1 MIYINNLNV
10 AKTDLNK
17 YLYLTLLYINCW
29 KLNLKAKKFFSYSD
43 LFAEDE
49 NLQRGILSLQCGLK
63 C

>member
-49 NLQRGILSLQCGLK
+49 NL
-63 C
+63 